1 MVVQFANKCSE
12 NMMKILLLVRAQIN
26 VHSVESFPMTILE
39 LPAHYEF
46 LNCENFQKYF
56 SCKFKSTIRDIFFF
70 EIQHCYMDGI
80 FGRIFINLD
89 ELYQ

>member
-12 NMMKILLLVRAQIN
+12 NMMKILLLVRAQISL
-26 VHSVESFPMTILE
+26 HSVESFPMAILE

-56 SCKFKSTIRDIFFF
+56 FMQIQVDNPGYLFF

-80 FGRIFINLD
+80 VVNINLN

>member
-1 MVVQFANKCSE
+1 
-12 NMMKILLLVRAQIN
+12 MMKILLLVRAQIN

-56 SCKFKSTIRDIFFF
+56 FMQIQVDNPGYLFFLKFNIVTWMVFLVEFSSI
-70 EIQHCYMDGI
+70 
-80 FGRIFINLD
+80 
-89 ELYQ
+89 